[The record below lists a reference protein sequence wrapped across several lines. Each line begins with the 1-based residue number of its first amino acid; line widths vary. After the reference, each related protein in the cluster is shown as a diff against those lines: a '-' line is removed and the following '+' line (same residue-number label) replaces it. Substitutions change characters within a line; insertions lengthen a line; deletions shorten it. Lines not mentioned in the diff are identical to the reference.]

1 MSLFKIKSYAKINLF
16 LKIKGKYKS
25 GLHKIETF
33 VSLISLFDEIEINKI
48 KKKKHSIRFI
58 GKFGSKIGKDNS
70 VNKLLKILEKNSFF
84 KDYKLKI
91 IIKKNIPTMSG
102 LGGGSMNAAT
112 ILRFLISKSY
122 IRLNED
128 KVLRIADQIGSDVKF
143 GLDNN
148 QKYLTSNGKLTSI
161 KKKLKLYLII
171 IKPNFGCSTKKI
183 YRGVKN
189 FKKSQKLTLKNCFNF
204 KDVIKSAN
212 DLEHVVFKTYPIIK
226 NIKATM
232 SLLPGNIM
240 VRMSGSGSSLVA
252 YFKTRKASQNASKI
266 LKNKYKNYWC
276 ISSKTI

>member
-1 MSLFKIKSYAKINLF
+1 
-16 LKIKGKYKS
+16 
-25 GLHKIETF
+25 
-33 VSLISLFDEIEINKI
+33 
-48 KKKKHSIRFI
+48 
-58 GKFGSKIGKDNS
+58 
-70 VNKLLKILEKNSFF
+70 
-84 KDYKLKI
+84 
-91 IIKKNIPTMSG
+91 MSG

-128 KVLRIADQIGSDVKF
+128 KALRIADQIGSDVKF